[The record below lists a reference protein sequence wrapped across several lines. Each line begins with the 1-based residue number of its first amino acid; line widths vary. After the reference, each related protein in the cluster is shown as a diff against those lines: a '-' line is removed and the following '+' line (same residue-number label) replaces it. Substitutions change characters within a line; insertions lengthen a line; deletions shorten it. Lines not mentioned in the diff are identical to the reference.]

1 MRYSRLL
8 PVILFSLCFAAAAH
22 AQQSQVCTLNVEQA
36 PELRGFRLGM
46 TADQIKAR
54 VPGIQIKQQEFGA
67 SYAFLSSVDFHNL
80 DAVAYKG
87 INDIG
92 FQFLDDRLV
101 RFTVNYQSVPWK
113 TAGQFAAKVS
123 ESLKLPDVWRDGDN
137 FGKVLTCAGFDVTAN
152 AGMNAITLNTPGHN
166 EVVKER
172 REQRDEKLR
181 QDFRP

>member
-8 PVILFSLCFAAAAH
+8 PVIFFSLCFAAAAH
-22 AQQSQVCTLNVEQA
+22 AQQSQVCTLNVEHA

-46 TADQIKAR
+46 TADQVKAR
-54 VPGIQIKQQEFGA
+54 VPGIQINKQEFGA
-67 SYAFLSSVDFHNL
+67 SFANLASVDFHSL
-80 DAVAYKG
+80 DAVAYRG
-87 INDIG
+87 INDIS
-92 FQFLDDRLV
+92 FSFLDDRLV

-123 ESLKLPDVWRDGDN
+123 ESLKLPDAWRDGGN
-137 FGKVLTCAGFDVTAN
+137 FSEVLTCAGFDVIAN
-152 AGMNAITLNTPGHN
+152 ANTNTITLNKPGYN
-166 EVVKER
+166 EIVKER